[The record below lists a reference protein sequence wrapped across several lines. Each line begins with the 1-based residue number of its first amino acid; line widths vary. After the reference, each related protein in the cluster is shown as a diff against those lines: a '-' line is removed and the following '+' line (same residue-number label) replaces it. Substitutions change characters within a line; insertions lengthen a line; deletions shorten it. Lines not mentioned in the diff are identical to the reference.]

1 MGIVVV
7 VMAQFRVLGPP
18 GIVRDGR
25 GVPLGGP
32 KQQALLALFLLRP
45 NRFVAADWLVEALWD
60 GRPPASAHTT
70 LRTYVAGL
78 RRAVE
83 PERSHREPARV
94 LRSRPR
100 GYELRVDAEAVDA
113 IRFGRLVDRAA
124 DALAAGEPAAAERTY
139 AEALALWRGEPLAGV
154 GELTAVRPEVARL
167 AELRLTAEEGRL
179 TAAVAA
185 GRHATL
191 LAELRR
197 FVSANPLRE
206 GARAQLML
214 ALYRSGRQTEALAA
228 FDEGR
233 RVLAAEYGLDPGE
246 QVRAAHRLILDQTV
260 PADPG
265 PPAAGGRHVAR
276 AAGTRSTSAE
286 TGPGPVAEAPGEPGA
301 EPTGSGPRPGE
312 NDVGRGGEPSGAAA
326 TGEPPDR
333 GADPLVGRGAE
344 LARLREALDA
354 ATGRGGRVLAVV
366 GDAGI
371 GKTSLAAALSA
382 QAAAD
387 GVPVLWGRCP
397 DVGQA
402 PPFWLWSQ
410 VVRAL
415 AAMPD
420 ASAMGSASRLGGF
433 AAGALPGPAGG
444 GGLDPTARFQVYEA
458 VSGLVHT
465 VARRRGLLVV
475 LDDLH
480 AADPDSLLLLRFLS
494 AGLSTSRALV
504 LATLR
509 PYDHDP
515 ALVAT
520 VAELTRGRDFGQ
532 LRLTGL
538 DAFSVA
544 DLVRHRTGVAPPE
557 PVVTRLVTR
566 TGGNPF
572 FLTELLRSRTDPAAA
587 AELPPSI
594 RDMVRLRLGGLPD
607 PARRCL
613 DLLSVAGHD
622 LDLQVMAAAL
632 DSTAPVVA
640 EALAPAYT
648 AALVTEAGPGAVTF
662 RHPLIAEV
670 IYAGLVPPRRAAL
683 HARLATAYERT
694 ADVAPAELARHYG
707 QAIGLGHGEDHLR
720 WSLVAADDAT
730 RRVAYEDALGH
741 LERAAHRLA
750 PAAQVSPDVAFTE
763 LTVQLHRASLL
774 QMTVGVG
781 SDAVDQVCARA
792 GELLALVGP
801 DADIRHAL
809 WALGELAA
817 NRAEFAICADLAG
830 RLVRSEDDG
839 GGLITV
845 AGEYLLGTVSYFTGR
860 PADAERRLTAAI
872 DRLETVDRGL
882 LRREVGR
889 GPVLGC
895 HNFRALVRS
904 MCGDPAGARADIARA
919 EALAEELDD
928 PYGRANAAL
937 YAAWLAMQEHDVD
950 AADVAGRRCRDIGR
964 RTGLPHMTAT
974 GAYFIEWAAAR
985 GGDHGRL
992 DAMRAAAEEFY
1003 RPGLRST
1010 RTITLCAMAEAYLTA
1025 GRLETAAALAG
1036 EALAVADRVG
1046 ERVFVAELHR
1056 IRGAARRD
1064 RTEWD
1069 AGARIAAEQGAR
1081 LLLQRFADF

>member
-1 MGIVVV
+1 MR
-7 VMAQFRVLGPP
+7 FRVLGPP
-18 GIVRDGR
+18 GIDRDGR

-32 KQQALLALFLLRP
+32 KQRALLALFLLRP

-100 GYELRVDAEAVDA
+100 GYELRVEAEAVDA
-113 IRFGRLVDRAA
+113 IRFGHLVERAA
-124 DALAAGEPAAAERTY
+124 DALAAGNPAVAERTY

-154 GELTAVRPEVARL
+154 GELNAVRPEVARL
-167 AELRLTAEEGRL
+167 TELRLTAEEGRF

-185 GRHATL
+185 GRHAPL

-246 QVRAAHRLILDQTV
+246 QIRAAHRLILERAV
-260 PADPG
+260 PAQPG
-265 PPAAGGRHVAR
+265 PPAAADRQVVRTAGARPAR
-276 AAGTRSTSAE
+276 AE
-286 TGPGPVAEAPGEPGA
+286 PGPAAGG
-301 EPTGSGPRPGE
+301 GS
-312 NDVGRGGEPSGAAA
+312 
-326 TGEPPDR
+326 PDR
-333 GADPLVGRGAE
+333 RADPLVGRGAE
-344 LARLREALDA
+344 LARLRETLDA
-354 ATGRGGRVLAVV
+354 ATRRGGRVVALV
-366 GDAGI
+366 GEAGI
-371 GKTSLAAALSA
+371 GKTSLAAALGA
-382 QAAAD
+382 QAATD
-387 GVPVLWGRCP
+387 GVPVVWGRCP

-402 PPFWLWSQ
+402 PPFWLWNQ

-420 ASAMGSASRLGGF
+420 VGATGSASRLGGF
-433 AAGALPGPAGG
+433 AAGSLPGPAEE

-458 VSGLVHT
+458 ASDLVH
-465 VARRRGLLVV
+465 AAALRRGLLVV

-504 LATLR
+504 VATLR

-520 VAELTRGRDFGQ
+520 VAELARGRDFGH

-538 DAFSVA
+538 DASSVA
-544 DLVRHRTGVAPPE
+544 DLVRHRTGTAPPE
-557 PVVTRLVTR
+557 PVLARLVTR

-572 FLTELLRSRTDPAAA
+572 FLTELLRSRTGAAA
-587 AELPPSI
+587 DAELPPSI
-594 RDMVRLRLGGLPD
+594 RDTVRLRLGGLPE

-632 DSTAPVVA
+632 HTTAPALA

-670 IYAGLVPPRRAAL
+670 TYAELVPPRRAAL
-683 HARLATAYERT
+683 HARLAGAYERT
-694 ADVAPAELARHYG
+694 AGVAPAELARHYG
-707 QAIGLGHGEDHLR
+707 QAVGLGHGEDHLR
-720 WSLVAADDAT
+720 WSLRAADDAT

-741 LERAAHRLA
+741 LERAARRLA
-750 PAAQVSPDVAFTE
+750 PAAQVSPDAASTE

-792 GELLALVGP
+792 RELLTLVGP
-801 DADIRHAL
+801 DTDLRHAL

-830 RLVRSEDDG
+830 RLVRSADDG
-839 GGLITV
+839 SGLIAV
-845 AGEYLLGTVSYFTGR
+845 AGEYLLGAVGYFTGHQ
-860 PADAERRLTAAI
+860 AEAERRLSAGI
-872 DRLETVDRGL
+872 ERLRTVDRAL

-889 GPVLGC
+889 RPVLAC

-904 MCGDPAGARADIARA
+904 MRGDPAGARADIADA

-950 AADVAGRRCRDIGR
+950 AADAAGSRCRDIGR
-964 RTGLPHMTAT
+964 ATGLPHMTAT
-974 GAYFIEWAAAR
+974 GAYFLEWAAAL

-992 DAMRAAAEEFY
+992 DAMRAAADEFY

-1010 RTITLCAMAEAYLTA
+1010 RTITCAAMAEAYLAA
-1025 GRLETAAALAG
+1025 GRPETAATLAAEG
-1036 EALAVADRVG
+1036 LAVADRFG
-1046 ERVFVAELHR
+1046 ERVVVAELHR

-1064 RTEWD
+1064 RVEWD
-1069 AGARIAAEQGAR
+1069 RGARIAADQGAA
-1081 LLLQRFADF
+1081 LLLHRFAAF

>member
-1 MGIVVV
+1 MTV
-7 VMAQFRVLGPP
+7 QFRVLGPP
-18 GIVRDGR
+18 EVVRHGR
-25 GVPLGGP
+25 VVPLGGP

-45 NRFVAADWLVEALWD
+45 NRFVAADWLVDALWD
-60 GRPPASAHTT
+60 ARPPASARTT

-83 PERSHREPARV
+83 PHRSHREPARV
-94 LRSRPR
+94 LRSHPG
-100 GYELRVDAEAVDA
+100 GYELRVDADAVDA
-113 IRFGRLVDRAA
+113 IRFAGLVDRAA
-124 DALAAGEPAAAERTY
+124 DALAAGQAAAAERTY
-139 AEALALWRGEPLAGV
+139 TEALALWRGEPLAGV
-154 GELTAVRPEVARL
+154 ADLTAVRPEAARL
-167 AELRLTAEEGRL
+167 AELRLSAEEGRL

-191 LAELRR
+191 LPELRR
-197 FVSANPLRE
+197 FVSAHPLRE

-214 ALYRSGRQTEALAA
+214 ALYRSGRQTEALAV

-233 RVLAAEYGLDPGE
+233 RILAGEYGIDPGE
-246 QVRAAHRLILDQTV
+246 QTRAVHRLILEQAV
-260 PADPG
+260 
-265 PPAAGGRHVAR
+265 
-276 AAGTRSTSAE
+276 
-286 TGPGPVAEAPGEPGA
+286 
-301 EPTGSGPRPGE
+301 
-312 NDVGRGGEPSGAAA
+312 
-326 TGEPPDR
+326 PPDR
-333 GADPLVGRGAE
+333 SSPADTGGPATAGAVPERDGGPLVGRDAE
-344 LARLREALDA
+344 LERLRDTLDA
-354 ATGRGGRVLAVV
+354 ATGQSGRVLTLV
-366 GDAGI
+366 GEAGI
-371 GKTSLAAALSA
+371 GKTSLAAALGA
-382 QAAAD
+382 RAAAT
-387 GVPVLWGRCP
+387 GVPVVWGRCP

-415 AAMPD
+415 VAMPQTR
-420 ASAMGSASRLGGF
+420 ATGSASRLDGF
-433 AAGALPGPAGG
+433 AAGAPSGPADGR
-444 GGLDPTARFQVYEA
+444 GLDPTARFQVYEA
-458 VSGLVHT
+458 VSELVHAA
-465 VARRRGLLVV
+465 ARERGLLVV

-480 AADPDSLLLLRFLS
+480 AADPDSLLLLRFL
-494 AGLSTSRALV
+494 ATALPASRALV
-504 LATLR
+504 IATLR
-509 PYDHDP
+509 PYGDDP

-520 VAELTRGRDFGQ
+520 VAELARGGGFGQ
-532 LRLTGL
+532 VRLGGL
-538 DAFSVA
+538 DAAAVA
-544 DLVRHRTGVAPPE
+544 DLVRGRTGVAPPE

-572 FLTELLRSRTDPAAA
+572 FLTELLRSRTDPGAA

-594 RDMVRLRLGGLPD
+594 RDTVRLRLAGLPG

-622 LDLQVMAAAL
+622 LDLAVLAAAL
-632 DSTAPVVA
+632 DSTAETVA
-640 EALAPAYT
+640 EDLAPAYP
-648 AALVTEAGPGAVTF
+648 AALVVETGPGALAF

-670 IYAGLVPPRRAAL
+670 TYAELVPPRRAAL

-694 ADVAPAELARHYG
+694 AGTAPAELAHHYG
-707 QAIGLGHGEDHLR
+707 EAVGLGHGEDHLR
-720 WSLVAADDAT
+720 WSLRAADDAT

-741 LERAAHRLA
+741 LERAALRLA
-750 PAAQVSPDVAFTE
+750 PAARVSPDAAATE

-781 SDAVDQVCARA
+781 SDAVDRVCARA
-792 GELLALVGP
+792 RELLTLVGP

-830 RLVRSEDDG
+830 RLVRAPDDG
-839 GGLITV
+839 SGLTAV
-845 AGEYLLGTVSYFTGR
+845 AGEYLLGAVAYFTGR
-860 PADAERRLTAAI
+860 QAESERRLTAGI
-872 DRLETVDRGL
+872 ERLRTVDRAL

-889 GPVLGC
+889 RPVLAC

-904 MCGDPAGARADIARA
+904 MRGDPAGARADIAAA
-919 EALAEELDD
+919 EALAEDLDD

-937 YAAWLAMQEHDVD
+937 YAAWLAMQEHDVA
-950 AADVAGRRCRDIGR
+950 AADAAGRRCRDIGR
-964 RTGLPHMTAT
+964 ATGLPHMTAT
-974 GAYFIEWAAAR
+974 GAYFLEWAAAR

-1010 RTITLCAMAEAYLTA
+1010 RTITLCAMAEAYLTG
-1025 GRLETAAALAG
+1025 GRPDTAATLAE

-1064 RTEWD
+1064 RAEWD
-1069 AGARIAAEQGAR
+1069 LGARIAAEQGAG
-1081 LLLQRFADF
+1081 LLLPRFAVF